1 MEEREG
7 DENGEYT
14 VVERVVVASV
24 HGRLT
29 EMTVVQG
36 REAGPGRWS
45 AVEVLITA
53 CQAPCSISTPTT
65 YQLQVPFSSFLT

>member
-45 AVEVLITA
+45 AV
-53 CQAPCSISTPTT
+53 
-65 YQLQVPFSSFLT
+65 